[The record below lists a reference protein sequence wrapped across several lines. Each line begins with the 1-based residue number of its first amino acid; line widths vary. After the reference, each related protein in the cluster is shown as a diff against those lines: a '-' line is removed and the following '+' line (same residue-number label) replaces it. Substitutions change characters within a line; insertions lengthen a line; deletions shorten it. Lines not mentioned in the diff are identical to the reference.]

1 MREQRSPDNRKMRE
15 INIKNYVIIILL
27 ISQSIF
33 FWILLFVLEI
43 VKNKQE
49 QIEILE
55 DENSKLIFELNKN

>member
-1 MREQRSPDNRKMRE
+1 MRE